1 MPKNSQLEI
10 SKLLLDLK
18 NYRTT
23 PQKNEKDAIKAM
35 ISIKPDK
42 FFALMDSIIEDGYL
56 QTENIIILETVKGF
70 IVKEGNRRIASLKLI
85 HGLIKTN
92 DLGIPS
98 NTLNK
103 IDSIDAEWK
112 KINLKVSSIIFSEKE
127 ADQADKIVSL
137 THAKGEKAGRDKWTS
152 VATARH
158 NRDLNKKPEP
168 VLDLLE
174 KYLINGKNLT
184 DQQKER
190 WAGDYYLSVLVEA
203 ISKLLPRFEL
213 ESATD
218 LTQKYPKIKY
228 RIELEEILRDIGLEL
243 IGFPRIRNTNEDF
256 GSVYGIMPLPLPP
269 VIQLDVPAI
278 PPVQPTLSK
287 QNTINTSTETN
298 TAVNTKVSNQ
308 NISVIQPTAVEQ
320 QPSHFLPPKAVANN
334 DPKHVANLL
343 KKFSPRGK
351 NREKVVTLKNELLKL
366 KINDNPIAFCFLL
379 RSMFEISAKAYCI
392 DHSILITDNKGN
404 DKSLVQVL
412 SSITSH
418 LTVNKTNNAMTKILH
433 GAMTDMGNPDRL
445 LSVTSM
451 NQLVHNPLFSFIP
464 NDICTLFSNI
474 YPLLEA
480 MN

>member
-10 SKLLLDLK
+10 SKLFLDLK

-23 PQKNEKDAIKAM
+23 PQKNEKEAIKAM
-35 ISIKPDK
+35 ISIKNVK
-42 FFALMDSIIEDGYL
+42 FFALIDSIIEDGYL
-56 QTENIIILETVKGF
+56 QTENIIILESAKGF

-92 DLGIPS
+92 DLGIPL
-98 NTLNK
+98 NILNK
-103 IDSIDAEWK
+103 INSIDAEWK
-112 KINLKVSSIIFSEKE
+112 KNNLKVSSIIFSEKE
-127 ADQADKIVSL
+127 ADQADRIVSL

-158 NRDLNKKPEP
+158 NRDVNKKSEP

-174 KYLINGKNLT
+174 KYLVNGKNLT
-184 DQQKER
+184 AQQKER
-190 WAGDYYLSVLVEA
+190 WAGEYNLTVLVEA
-203 ISKLLPRFEL
+203 VSKLLPRFEF
-213 ESATD
+213 ESVST

-228 RIELEEILRDIGLEL
+228 RSELEELLRDIGLEL
-243 IGFPRIRNTNEDF
+243 TGFPKIRNNNDDF
-256 GSVYGIMPLPLPP
+256 GTAYGIMPQAPTF
-269 VIQLDVPAI
+269 A
-278 PPVQPTLSK
+278 VQSITPESSVVQTNPS
-287 QNTINTSTETN
+287 QPNTPSLQINNLANTN
-298 TAVNTKVSNQ
+298 LTNQ
-308 NISVIQPTAVEQ
+308 NVPQNKSAAL
-320 QPSHFLPPKAVANN
+320 QPSPSTALPPKAVANN

-366 KINDNPIAFCFLL
+366 KIDDNPIAFCFLL
-379 RSMFEISAKAYCI
+379 RSIFEISTKAYCI
-392 DHSILITDNKGN
+392 DHAISMIDNKGRE
-404 DKSLVQVL
+404 KSLVQML